1 MIYHFLKQLIKLS
14 LFFFFRKIVV
24 TGKEQIPAQGPLI
37 LAANHPNTFMD
48 PLLVASICSQRIGFI
63 ANAGIFLNDL
73 VTRIFSFF
81 HVIPIFRKK
90 DIQPGEKPDNRM
102 AFMKCHE
109 YLSRKGTILI
119 FPEGTSYYELKLRE
133 IKTGT
138 ARIALS
144 FEELN
149 HFRGNLKIVPIALD
163 YSDSIQFRSVVS
175 MRVCPPLSVSD
186 YKKAYEK
193 DEFETVLEL
202 TEAIRKEL
210 AKNIPQTSGK
220 EQEEFLVNVHQ
231 FYTAFYDPQAALHL
245 NPKLSLELR
254 NQASKAIHF
263 LEKHNPDL
271 YLDTQKK
278 VAQFFKLLKEEGIRP
293 LIISNNIAEKNKT
306 IVYGSYFL
314 KFILLFPVYILGL
327 VFNYIPF
334 MLPVKIFKALKL
346 DIEYKAPVQMNAGL
360 LTFPLFYALILWVF
374 RVYVSPNIWY
384 SLLLLLIMPVTGFVC
399 MYYYAEAKR
408 FSKLMHYNFF
418 MREDKRQ
425 QIEKLRAE
433 ILENV
438 DEAIKN
444 LDRLTSVQER
454 GLSSSS

>member
-14 LFFFFRKIVV
+14 IFFFFKKIVV
-24 TGKEQIPAQGPLI
+24 TGKEHIPAQGPLI
-37 LAANHPNTFMD
+37 LAVNHPNTFMD
-48 PLLVASICSQRIGFI
+48 PLLVASICTQRIGFI
-63 ANAGIFLNDL
+63 ANAGIFLNDF
-73 VTRIFSFF
+73 VTRIFSYF

-109 YLSRKGTILI
+109 YLSGKGTILI

-175 MRVCPPLSVSD
+175 IRVCPPLSVSD

-193 DEFETVLEL
+193 DEFETVLQL

-220 EQEEFLVNVHQ
+220 EQEEFLVRMHH
-231 FYTAFYDPQAALHL
+231 FYTSFYDPQAALHM

-254 NQASKAIHF
+254 NQVSKALHF
-263 LEKHNPDL
+263 LEKHNVEL

-278 VAQFFKLLKEEGIRP
+278 VAQFFKLLKEEGVRP
-293 LIISNNIAEKNKT
+293 LIISNNIIEKNKP

-334 MLPVKIFKALKL
+334 MLPVKIFRALKL
-346 DIEYKAPVQMNAGL
+346 DIEYKAPVQMIAGL
-360 LTFPLFYALILWVF
+360 ITFPLFYALILWLF

-384 SLLLLLIMPVTGFVC
+384 SLLLLLVMPLTGFAC

-418 MREDKRQ
+418 MAEDTRQ
-425 QIEKLRAE
+425 KIEMLRGQILK
-433 ILENV
+433 NV
-438 DEAIKN
+438 EEAIKS
-444 LDRLTSVQER
+444 LDRVSSDQER
-454 GLSSSS
+454 DR